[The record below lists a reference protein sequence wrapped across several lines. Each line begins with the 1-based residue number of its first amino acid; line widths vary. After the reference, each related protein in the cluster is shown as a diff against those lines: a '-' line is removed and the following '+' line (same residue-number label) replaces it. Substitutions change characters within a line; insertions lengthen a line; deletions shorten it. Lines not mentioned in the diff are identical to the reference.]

1 MSKWVAVIFINFISF
16 HTFSQVEKSQ
26 NFYQSATAK
35 LANGDSLASMVDL
48 DSAIYFDS
56 RHAKAYFLRA
66 QIKQKSEDLRGALEE
81 YIKVTEIEPDNS
93 IANYQKAL
101 LYRQLGDHRTYS
113 INAIN
118 EAISYDRKN
127 PELYIKRAFFR
138 ARTTDTFTGK
148 PEYQKAI
155 NDMFKAI
162 SLDPQN
168 PEYYMIRADYRFE
181 IDQRIEAIRD
191 LDQAI
196 KLDPVNPVYYGNR
209 GLMKLL
215 MEQYANAANDLTKAI
230 RLEPTEEEYVRNRGH
245 ANYNAGRFKHAIE
258 DYTKSMGIL
267 VGKLKNEKRFPEIAK
282 INDKW
287 QDLYL
292 IRGSAFIQMDRSGQA
307 CDDFHRAVEL
317 GQRRG
322 LNYLKRYCGN

>member
-16 HTFSQVEKSQ
+16 HTFSQVEKSE
-26 NFYQSATAK
+26 NFYQSATKK
-35 LANGDSLASMVDL
+35 LANGDSLESMIDL
-48 DSAIYFDS
+48 DSAIYFNS
-56 RHAKAYFLRA
+56 RYAKAYFLRA
-66 QIKQKSEDLRGALEE
+66 QIKQNSDDLRGALEA

-101 LYRQLGDHRTYS
+101 LYYQLRDHRNYS

-118 EAISYDRKN
+118 EAILYDRKN
-127 PELYIKRAFFR
+127 PELYNKRAFFR

-168 PEYYMIRADYRFE
+168 PNYYMIRADYRFE
-181 IDQRIEAIRD
+181 TDQQMEAIKD

-196 KLDPVNPVYYGNR
+196 KLDPINPVYYGNR

-215 MEQYANAANDLTKAI
+215 MEQYANAASDLTKAI
-230 RLEPTEEEYVRNRGH
+230 RLDPTEEEYVRNRGH
-245 ANYNAGRFKHAIE
+245 ANYNAGRFQHAIE
-258 DYTKSMGIL
+258 DYTKSMRIL

-282 INDKW
+282 INDKL

-292 IRGSAFIQMDRSGQA
+292 IRGSAFIQMDRAGQA
-307 CDDFHRAVEL
+307 CDDFQRALEL
-317 GQRRG
+317 GERRG
-322 LNYLKRYCGN
+322 LNYLRRYCR